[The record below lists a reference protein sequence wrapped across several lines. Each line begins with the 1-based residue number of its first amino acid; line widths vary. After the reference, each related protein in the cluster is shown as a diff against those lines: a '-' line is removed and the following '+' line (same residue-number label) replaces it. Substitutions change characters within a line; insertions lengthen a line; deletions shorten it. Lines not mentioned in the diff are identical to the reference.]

1 MLVRVLAVPGLHD
14 TQCGFKLFSARAAA
28 EVFSRARLDGF
39 SFDVEALFL
48 ARRAG
53 FRIDEI
59 PVTWRNDAATRVSL
73 LGGFQAFPDLLRI
86 RLNGWRGYYAPGRG
100 LAKDGAAL

>member
-1 MLVRVLAVPGLHD
+1 MGRLFNLLVRVLAVPGLHD
-14 TQCGFKLFSARAAA
+14 TQCGFKLFSARAAT

-59 PVTWRNDAATRVSL
+59 PVTWRNDAATRVGM
-73 LGGFQAFPDLLRI
+73 LGGYLAFPDLFRI
-86 RLNGWRGYYAPGRG
+86 RTNAWLGRYG
-100 LAKDGAAL
+100 L